1 MPMKCN
7 ICGKPL
13 VKRQLNYCSRACQ
26 YKYRRI
32 SDRQSL
38 LEKQRRYATVKEHR
52 CPTCGGK
59 IATKHCYACDMQA
72 RQDER
77 LILERH
83 LKSENTRLRER
94 FGNQPES
101 IEATG
106 GEPAQIRGH
115 LHHPDI
121 IESTDRCDGIRHAG
135 ARPDAPARRR
145 RKRDRGDTGLGT
157 DEQRSAAG

>member
-7 ICGKPL
+7 VCGKPL
-13 VKRQLNYCSRACQ
+13 VKRQLNYCSRTCQ

-59 IATKHCYACDMQA
+59 ITTKHCYACDMQA

-77 LILERH
+77 LELERH
-83 LKSENTRLRER
+83 LKSENARIRDR
-94 FGNQPES
+94 SGNQPES
-101 IEATG
+101 TETTR

-115 LHHPDI
+115 LCHPDI
-121 IESTDRCDGIRHAG
+121 IASPDRRDGVRNIG
-135 ARPDAPARRR
+135 ARPDAPAKRR
-145 RKRDRGDTGLGT
+145 RKRDRGDTGLGA
-157 DEQRSAAG
+157 DKQRSAAR

>member
-1 MPMKCN
+1 MPMTCN
-7 ICGKPL
+7 VCGKPL
-13 VKRQLNYCSRACQ
+13 VKRQLNYCSRTCQ

-38 LEKQRRYATVKEHR
+38 LAMQKRYATVKEHR

-59 IATKHCYACDMQA
+59 ITTKHCYACDMQS

-94 FGNQPES
+94 FGSQSEPAKA
-101 IEATG
+101 IG
-106 GEPAQIRGH
+106 REPAQIRSH

-121 IESTDRCDGIRHAG
+121 IASSNRRDGVRDASS
-135 ARPDAPARRR
+135 RSNAPAKRR
-145 RKRDRGDTGLGT
+145 RKRDRGDTARST
-157 DEQRSAAG
+157 DIERSAAG

>member
-1 MPMKCN
+1 MTRKCD

-13 VKRQLNYCSRACQ
+13 VKRQLNYCSRTCQ

-38 LEKQRRYATVKEHR
+38 LVMQKRYATVKEHR

-59 IATKHCYACDMQA
+59 ITTKHCYACDMQA

-77 LILERH
+77 LELERH

-94 FGNQPES
+94 FGSES
-101 IEATG
+101 ESTEAVSG
-106 GEPAQIRGH
+106 KPAQIRSH

-121 IESTDRCDGIRHAG
+121 IASSNGRDGIWDAG
-135 ARPDAPARRR
+135 AQLDATAKRR
-145 RKRDRGDTGLGT
+145 RKRDCGDTGLST
-157 DEQRSAAG
+157 DIERSAAW

>member
-1 MPMKCN
+1 MPMKCS

-13 VKRQLNYCSRACQ
+13 VKRQLNYCSRTCQ

-52 CPTCGGK
+52 CSTCGGK
-59 IATKHCYACDMQA
+59 ITTKHCFACDMQA

-77 LILERH
+77 LELERH
-83 LKSENTRLRER
+83 LKSENTRIRDR
-94 FGNQPES
+94 FGNQPEPT
-101 IEATG
+101 EATG
-106 GEPAQIRGH
+106 REPAQIRGH

-121 IESTDRCDGIRHAG
+121 IESPNGRDGIWDAG
-135 ARPDAPARRR
+135 ARSGTSARRR
-145 RKRDRGDTGLGT
+145 RKRDRGDTAGST
-157 DEQRSAAG
+157 DKQRSAAG

>member
-1 MPMKCN
+1 MPMKCS

-13 VKRQLNYCSRACQ
+13 VKRQLNYCSRTCQ

-52 CPTCGGK
+52 CSTCGGK
-59 IATKHCYACDMQA
+59 ITTKHCFACDMQA

-77 LILERH
+77 LELERH

-94 FGNQPES
+94 FGSES
-101 IEATG
+101 ESTEAVSG
-106 GEPAQIRGH
+106 KPAQIRSH

-121 IESTDRCDGIRHAG
+121 IASPNGRDGVRDAG
-135 ARPDAPARRR
+135 TCVGASAGCG
-145 RKRDRGDTGLGT
+145 RKRDRGDTAGST
-157 DEQRSAAG
+157 DVERSAAG